1 MAFTG
6 ILTVASSSRLYATL
20 SVDIQ
25 DHEVVILDFSDTL
38 YVDNSAAF
46 VLEELVEVAES
57 EDTECIVVGLAGSV
71 AAVLEALRVLDRV
84 PRHRFVGTMEEA
96 RDTARRILQ
105 V

>member
-57 EDTECIVVGLAGSV
+57 EDTEWWVW
-71 AAVLEALRVLDRV
+71 RVR
-84 PRHRFVGTMEEA
+84 
-96 RDTARRILQ
+96 
-105 V
+105 